1 MFDPLESF
9 QILVLLIKS
18 KFTNW
23 NLDKDVFSDTK
34 HFYADDLFQYF
45 VADSIS

>member
-1 MFDPLESF
+1 
-9 QILVLLIKS
+9 
-18 KFTNW
+18 
-23 NLDKDVFSDTK
+23 LDKDVFSDTK